1 MKQFKYI
8 TILILAFSFLFH
20 APLQVS
26 HLFVQAEEKG
36 EMQMDGGMDH
46 EQDQSCFEHCM
57 GQAAQLTEH
66 PDISIP
72 VVVAVLEIAVD
83 QIDIVLS
90 PYFERPKSQDPP
102 GKQSHI
108 LTIQKRE

>member
-1 MKQFKYI
+1 M
-8 TILILAFSFLFH
+8 AFGFLFH

-36 EMQMDGGMDH
+36 EMQMDTGMDH
-46 EQDQSCFEHCM
+46 EQDQNCFEYCM
-57 GQAAQLTEH
+57 SQAAQLADH

-72 VVVAVLEIAVD
+72 VVVAVLEAIVD

-90 PYFERPKSQDPP
+90 SSFDRPKNQDPP